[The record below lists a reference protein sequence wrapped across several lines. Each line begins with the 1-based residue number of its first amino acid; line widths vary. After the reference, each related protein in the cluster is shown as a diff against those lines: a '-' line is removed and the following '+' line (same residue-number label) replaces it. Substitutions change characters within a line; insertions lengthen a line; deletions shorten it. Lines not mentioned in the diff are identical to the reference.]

1 MALRRFRGGEKLT
14 PEGKAAKIKAQ
25 YLKKHQNQGLFTQAQ
40 EELMAELGLMATG
53 EMAIEDG
60 QAREKE
66 NREEAQRVAAS
77 GKKPKKRDP
86 LTPRQRKLMRELG
99 LTSATSEPELDPD
112 YEA

>member
-14 PEGKAAKIKAQ
+14 PEAKAAKIKAQ
-25 YLKKHQNQGLFTQAQ
+25 YLKKYQNQGLFTQAQ

-60 QAREKE
+60 QVRDQQ
-66 NREEAQRVAAS
+66 NREEAQRVIAS
-77 GKKPKKRDP
+77 GKTPKKRDP

-99 LTSATSEPELDPD
+99 LTSDTSKPEVDSD
-112 YEA
+112 

>member
-14 PEGKAAKIKAQ
+14 PEAKAAKIKAQ
-25 YLKKHQNQGLFTQAQ
+25 YLKKYQSQGLFTQAQ

-60 QAREKE
+60 QVRDQQ
-66 NREEAQRVAAS
+66 NGEEAKRVVAS

-99 LTSATSEPELDPD
+99 LTSDTSKPEVDSD
-112 YEA
+112 